1 MFPGPT
7 DGLGPGRK
15 VLPARG
21 FCSPMDDF
29 HVTILSR
36 SAKCIQS
43 DLRFRM
49 ATLVFVLKILGSLGV
64 FLYGMKVMSESLQ
77 RSAGDRMRKVMA
89 TMTHNR
95 LTAILTGLGITS
107 VIQSSSATTVMVVSF
122 VNAGLLTLIESIGVI
137 MGANLGTTM
146 TAWII
151 ALVGKFSLSDVAV
164 PIIGIGLP
172 LFFVGRNRWKNFGEV
187 LIGFGLL
194 FFGLHLLKESVPD
207 VKSMLS
213 GTDAAA
219 QETARQIQGFITSWG
234 GRGYFS
240 IFLFLFLGILLTLV
254 VQSSSAA
261 MAITVTLAI
270 QGWIGFE
277 ESAAIVLGENIGTT
291 VTAWLASIGTTV
303 NAKRAARAHLL
314 FNVIG
319 VVWMM
324 FLFYPFSE
332 LVLWLGERLPDSFRG
347 KDHAADIGFHL
358 AIFHSLFNLTNILL
372 LVGFTR
378 QLAGLV
384 TWLVREHPSREAP
397 PHRLQFISGGLV
409 ELGELNLPEAEKATA
424 ELAAITR
431 TMFLGYLEVFKNP
444 AVDLGEEVTRIK
456 ALEDEADVLTHDIT
470 EYLVRTT
477 AAELS
482 PENARS
488 VTRMLRIVSE
498 LEEVSDAIFRL
509 IEITRRKYEK
519 KRAFGDEATA
529 RVLAFA
535 EKILELI
542 DLYSDVIS
550 SGATEEKLR
559 RAEELERLTDKLRK
573 QDNKRAVKRMSETAD
588 SVKTELLTIDM
599 NNQFEMI
606 ANHGLNVI
614 QGAYH
619 LLHHDEMPA

>member
-1 MFPGPT
+1 
-7 DGLGPGRK
+7 
-15 VLPARG
+15 
-21 FCSPMDDF
+21 MDPLLF
-29 HVTILSR
+29 I
-36 SAKCIQS
+36 
-43 DLRFRM
+43 
-49 ATLVFVLKILGSLGV
+49 LKILGSLGV

-95 LTAILTGLGITS
+95 FTAILTGLTITS
-107 VIQSSSATTVMVVSF
+107 LVQSSSASTVMVVSF

-137 MGANLGTTM
+137 MGANLGTTL

-151 ALVGKFSLSDVAV
+151 ATVGKFSLSDVAI
-164 PIIGIGLP
+164 PIIGFGLP
-172 LFFVGRNRWKNFGEV
+172 LFFIGRNRWKDFGEV
-187 LIGFGLL
+187 LMGFGLL
-194 FFGLHLLKESVPD
+194 FLGLYLLKESVPD
-207 VKSMLS
+207 VKSLLA
-213 GTDAAA
+213 GADVEA
-219 QETARQIQGFITSWG
+219 QEMARRCQALISNWS

-240 IFLFLFLGILLTLV
+240 ILLFLLLGVLLTLT

-303 NAKRAARAHLL
+303 NAKRAARAHFL

-319 VVWMM
+319 VVWM
-324 FLFYPFSE
+324 LVAFYPFSE
-332 LVLWLGERLPDSFRG
+332 AVLWLGERLPESLRG
-347 KDHAADIGFHL
+347 TDHSADIGFHL
-358 AIFHSLFNLTNILL
+358 AIFHSLFNLVNILL
-372 LVGFTR
+372 LAGFTR
-378 QLAGLV
+378 QLASLV
-384 TWLVREHPSREAP
+384 TWLVRERASAPSSA
-397 PHRLQFISGGLV
+397 RLRFISGGLV
-409 ELGELNLPEAEKATA
+409 ELGELNLPEAEKATS

-431 TMFLGYLEVFKNP
+431 RMFLGYLEVFKNP
-444 AVDLGEEVTRIK
+444 AVDLGEEVSRIK
-456 ALEDEADVLTHDIT
+456 ALEDEADILTHDIT
-470 EYLVRTT
+470 EYLVRTS

-482 PENARS
+482 QENARS
-488 VTRMLRIVSE
+488 VTRMLRIVAE

-519 KRAFGDEATA
+519 KRAFGDEATE

-535 EKILELI
+535 EKILDLI
-542 DLYSDVIS
+542 DLYSDVIAR
-550 SGATEEKLR
+550 GATEEKLR
-559 RAEELERLTDKLRK
+559 KAEEIERLTDKLRK
-573 QDNKRAVKRMSETAD
+573 QDNKRAVRRMTETAD
-588 SVKTELLTIDM
+588 AVKTELLTIDM